1 MFEEFL
7 CLPDDDIY
15 DQHFDDFHFGEQI
28 ISPTMLPDNLEGIK
42 VAILGVRED
51 RGSKHNVG
59 SAHAPD
65 EIRKQLFTL
74 AKFNTEIKFADL
86 GNIEPGATLN
96 DTYVALSKVVNELI
110 HLNIIPVIIGGSH
123 DLTFGQYGGYQ
134 DLRRNINLCV
144 IDSMIDFN
152 NDQEEIN
159 DENFLG
165 RIFVMEPSWLFEA
178 AVVALQTHL
187 TSSKV
192 LDVMEKLHFES
203 YRLGRVRTDI
213 YEMEP
218 VLRGTHLCSFDLSS
232 VRFADSPANYTASPN
247 GLFGEE
253 ACQLSRYAGQSDSV
267 DSFGLY
273 GCNLAYDNRDQS
285 TKLAAQVIW
294 YFLDG
299 VCSRKKDF
307 PQEQDENY
315 LKFTVQFK
323 ENKYEMNFWKSKMS
337 DRWWMEVPVINSK
350 RNHKKFHLVPCS
362 YNDYQ
367 LACSEEVPDRWMK
380 TYAKLS

>member
-7 CLPDDDIY
+7 RLPEDDIY
-15 DQHFDDFHFGEQI
+15 EQPFSDFQFGKQI
-28 ISPTMLPDNLEGIK
+28 LSPGMLPDNLEGIQ
-42 VAILGVRED
+42 VAIFGVRED

-74 AKFNTEIKFADL
+74 ARFNTENKIADL
-86 GNIEPGATLN
+86 GNIDPGATLS
-96 DTYVALSKVVNELI
+96 DTYVALSKMVSELL
-110 HLNIIPVIIGGSH
+110 HLKILPIIIGGSH
-123 DLTFGQYGGYQ
+123 DLTFGHYGGYQ
-134 DLRRNINLCV
+134 DNRRNINLCV
-144 IDSMIDFN
+144 IDSMIDFH
-152 NDQEEIN
+152 DGEEEIN

-165 RIFVMEPSWLFEA
+165 RIFVMEPSCLFHA
-178 AVVALQTHL
+178 DVIALQTHL
-187 TSSKV
+187 TTSQALS
-192 LDVMEKLHFES
+192 VMEKLHFES
-203 YRLGRVRTDI
+203 YRLGKVRTNIHD
-213 YEMEP
+213 MEP
-218 VLRGTHLCSFDLSS
+218 VLRGANLCSFDLSS

-253 ACQLSRYAGQSDSV
+253 ACQLARYAGQSDVV

-285 TKLAAQVIW
+285 TKLAAQIIW

-299 VCSRKKDF
+299 FCNRQKDF
-307 PQEQDENY
+307 PQEKDENY
-315 LKFTVQFK
+315 LKYTVQFK

-337 DRWWMEVPVINSK
+337 DRWWMEVPVVNSK
-350 RNHKKFHLVPCS
+350 RNQKKFHIVPCS